1 MNLDIKN
8 HIQDD
13 ETQNLVPL
21 GNDEIKSILKK
32 QSETVFEEKN
42 ISSKT
47 GFVKKSLIDIALDFE
62 NKSKKDEQTQN
73 EKNLETSVQVD
84 EVNEENNQEN
94 NNNVSIDTKETT
106 EVSEVIEEETI
117 ANEDENLINS
127 SNTEN
132 VDVESNNNNNNE
144 IKENVLESYEEDNS
158 LEDKSS
164 EILIAEEQ
172 NSKINI
178 TDNTSQIN
186 TENDENDNSEETKKA
201 LNSVRDAVSQSMNNF
216 NNAVDE
222 NLGTKDLNPTNS
234 QDTISKDYEKFQ
246 NIFSNLSNLAEDMLY
261 DVIKKKIVE
270 IAYDLAGYQI
280 DQMPEKYEKKIKSLL
295 KNINCFEDKITIEV
309 NKDDHVALSKLEN
322 FSDGLD
328 KSIFVPNKDLSRG
341 DIILNCDGMNY
352 SEKSIDK

>member
-8 HIQDD
+8 NIQDD
-13 ETQNLVPL
+13 ETQNFVPL

-47 GFVKKSLIDIALDFE
+47 EFVKKSLIDIALDFE

-73 EKNLETSVQVD
+73 EKNLETSVQED
-84 EVNEENNQEN
+84 EVNVENNEED
-94 NNNVSIDTKETT
+94 NNNVSIDTKEAS

-117 ANEDENLINS
+117 ANADENLINP

-132 VDVESNNNNNNE
+132 IDVESNNNNE
-144 IKENVLESYEEDNS
+144 IKENVLESNEENNS
-158 LEDKSS
+158 SEDKRS
-164 EILIAEEQ
+164 EILKAEEQ
-172 NSKINI
+172 NSEINI
-178 TDNTSQIN
+178 PVETSQIN
-186 TENDENDNSEETKKA
+186 TENNENDNSEETKQA
-201 LNSVRDAVSQSMNNF
+201 LNSVRDAVSQSMNNL
-216 NNAVDE
+216 NNVVDE
-222 NLGTKDLNPTNS
+222 NLGTNDLNATNS

-309 NKDDHVALSKLEN
+309 NDDDHEAISKLEK

-328 KSIFVPNKDLSRG
+328 KSIFVPNKDLFRG

-352 SEKSIDK
+352 SEKSINK

>member
-8 HIQDD
+8 DVQED
-13 ETQNLVPL
+13 ETQNFVPL

-47 GFVKKSLIDIALDFE
+47 EFIKKSLIDIALDFE
-62 NKSKKDEQTQN
+62 AKSKNDEQTQF
-73 EKNLETSVQVD
+73 EKKSEISEQVD
-84 EVNEENNQEN
+84 EVNVENNQEEN
-94 NNNVSIDTKETT
+94 NNTSIDTKEAL
-106 EVSEVIEEETI
+106 EVSEVVEEETLVN
-117 ANEDENLINS
+117 ADENLTNS
-127 SNTEN
+127 SNTE
-132 VDVESNNNNNNE
+132 DEDIEINNNE
-144 IKENVLESYEEDNS
+144 IKENVLESNEEDNS
-158 LEDKSS
+158 SEDKSS
-164 EILIAEEQ
+164 EILKAEEK
-172 NSKINI
+172 SSEINI
-178 TDNTSQIN
+178 SGETSQIN
-186 TENDENDNSEETKKA
+186 TENNDNDNSEETKQA
-201 LNSVRDAVSQSMNNF
+201 LNSVRDAVSKSINNL
-216 NNAVDE
+216 NDGVDE
-222 NLGTKDLNPTNS
+222 NLGTSNLNATNS
-234 QDTISKDYEKFQ
+234 QEIISKDYEKFQ
-246 NIFSNLSNLAEDMLY
+246 NIFSNLSDLTENALY

-309 NKDDHVALSKLEN
+309 NEDDHVALSKLEK

-352 SEKSIDK
+352 TEKSINK

>member
-8 HIQDD
+8 NVQDD
-13 ETQNLVPL
+13 DTQNFVPL

-47 GFVKKSLIDIALDFE
+47 EFIKKSLIDIALDFE
-62 NKSKKDEQTQN
+62 AKSKNDEQTQIEN
-73 EKNLETSVQVD
+73 KTEISEQVD
-84 EVNEENNQEN
+84 EVNIENNKEENNN
-94 NNNVSIDTKETT
+94 SSSDIKET
-106 EVSEVIEEETI
+106 SEVPEVVEEETSV
-117 ANEDENLINS
+117 NLDENAIKP
-127 SNTEN
+127 SNAE
-132 VDVESNNNNNNE
+132 DAEIEINNNNE
-144 IKENVLESYEEDNS
+144 IKENFIDSNEEDKS
-158 LEDKSS
+158 SEDKSS
-164 EILIAEEQ
+164 EILKAEET
-172 NSKINI
+172 NSDIDI
-178 TDNTSQIN
+178 PSETSQIN
-186 TENDENDNSEETKKA
+186 TDNNENDNSEETKQA
-201 LNSVRDAVSQSMNNF
+201 LNSVRDAVSKSINNL
-216 NNAVDE
+216 NDGVEESLEKN
-222 NLGTKDLNPTNS
+222 DLDITNS
-234 QDTISKDYEKFQ
+234 SEIISKDFEKFQ
-246 NIFSNLSNLAEDMLY
+246 NIFSNLTELAENALY

-309 NKDDHVALSKLEN
+309 NEDDHEAISKLDK

-352 SEKSIDK
+352 SEKSINN

>member
-8 HIQDD
+8 DVQED
-13 ETQNLVPL
+13 ETQNFVPL

-47 GFVKKSLIDIALDFE
+47 EFIKKSLIDIALDFE
-62 NKSKKDEQTQN
+62 AKAKNEEQTQI
-73 EKNLETSVQVD
+73 EIKSEISEQVD
-84 EVNEENNQEN
+84 EDKFEIKQEESNN
-94 NNNVSIDTKETT
+94 SSSDIKEA
-106 EVSEVIEEETI
+106 SEVTEEETI
-117 ANEDENLINS
+117 ANADENLINP

-132 VDVESNNNNNNE
+132 VDVESNNNNE
-144 IKENVLESYEEDNS
+144 IKENVLEFNEEDNS
-158 LEDKSS
+158 SQDNRSQ
-164 EILIAEEQ
+164 ILKAEEQ
-172 NSKINI
+172 NSEINLPGE
-178 TDNTSQIN
+178 TSQIK
-186 TENDENDNSEETKKA
+186 TENSENDNSEDTKKA
-201 LNSVRDAVSQSMNNF
+201 LNSVRDAVSQSMNNL

-222 NLGTKDLNPTNS
+222 NLGTNDLNATNS

-246 NIFSNLSNLAEDMLY
+246 NIFSNLSNLAEDALY
-261 DVIKKKIVE
+261 DLIKKKIVE
-270 IAYDLAGYQI
+270 FAYDLAGYQI

-309 NKDDHVALSKLEN
+309 NEDDHVALSKLEK

-352 SEKSIDK
+352 AEKSINK

>member
-1 MNLDIKN
+1 MNLDLKN
-8 HIQDD
+8 DVQEDK
-13 ETQNLVPL
+13 TQNFVPL

-47 GFVKKSLIDIALDFE
+47 EFVKKSLIDIALDFE
-62 NKSKKDEQTQN
+62 TKSKKDEQTQN
-73 EKNLETSVQVD
+73 EKNLETSMQVD
-84 EVNEENNQEN
+84 EVNVKNNEED
-94 NNNVSIDTKETT
+94 NNNVSIDTKEAS
-106 EVSEVIEEETI
+106 EVSEAIEEETI
-117 ANEDENLINS
+117 ANADEKLINP

-132 VDVESNNNNNNE
+132 VDVDTNNNNE
-144 IKENVLESYEEDNS
+144 IKENVLESNEENNS
-158 LEDKSS
+158 SEDKRS
-164 EILIAEEQ
+164 EILKAEEQ
-172 NSKINI
+172 NSEINI
-178 TDNTSQIN
+178 PSEISQIN
-186 TENDENDNSEETKKA
+186 TENNENYNSEETKQA
-201 LNSVRDAVSQSMNNF
+201 LNSVRDAVSQSMNNL

-222 NLGTKDLNPTNS
+222 NLGTNDLNATNS
-234 QDTISKDYEKFQ
+234 QDTISKEYEKFQ
-246 NIFSNLSNLAEDMLY
+246 NIFSNLSDLAENALY

-309 NKDDHVALSKLEN
+309 NEEDHVAISKLEK

-328 KSIFVPNKDLSRG
+328 KSIFVPNKDLLRG

-352 SEKSIDK
+352 SEKSINK